1 MIQLRK
7 FFKGLT
13 MIASFKV
20 SGFTSIKDEICID
33 FRAAQN
39 QKLKN
44 TRYENNYFSN
54 RIAKSLVLFGKNA
67 TGKTNILKA
76 LENVLK
82 IIKKGL
88 DLNYHNKLINKESK
102 FISYILEIVGKKNE
116 IYKYELKFNKDKI
129 LFESLSKNSKEIFT
143 FQEDKLKFDSRQEF
157 EKLLSTKSTDTILNK
172 LKDSKTAI
180 IDNFKTLIDLY
191 SYNAN
196 INYYDYYDSYDYTQ
210 DESIFFQKW
219 WVDFYNKNKDAV
231 LNILSKIDESI
242 SDFNFIDLK
251 DNRFA
256 LVILRNDTEF
266 AFDKESSGVK
276 KIIQL
281 IFQFVY
287 TYNGGTKSAININ
300 DELDSSISTISL
312 IKLLNSIINSSNNQH
327 SQFIFSSHN
336 PLIFDIDILNP
347 AQIYIVSKNKELST
361 TISSLNDFDLRGDKR
376 KAYLNYLRGDYE

>member
-1 MIQLRK
+1 
-7 FFKGLT
+7 
-13 MIASFKV
+13 
-20 SGFTSIKDEICID
+20 
-33 FRAAQN
+33 
-39 QKLKN
+39 
-44 TRYENNYFSN
+44 

-88 DLNYHNKLINKESK
+88 DLNYHNKLINKESE

-196 INYYDYYDSYDYTQ
+196 INYYDSYDYTQ
-210 DESIFFQKW
+210 DESIFFQKRC
-219 WVDFYNKNKDAV
+219 VDFYNKYKDAV

-287 TYNGGTKSAININ
+287 IYNGGTKSAININ

-347 AQIYIVSKNKELST
+347 AQICIVSKNKELST

>member
-1 MIQLRK
+1 
-7 FFKGLT
+7 

-88 DLNYHNKLINKESK
+88 DLNYHNKLINKESE

-157 EKLLSTKSTDTILNK
+157 EKLLSTKSTD
-172 LKDSKTAI
+172 
-180 IDNFKTLIDLY
+180 
-191 SYNAN
+191 
-196 INYYDYYDSYDYTQ
+196 
-210 DESIFFQKW
+210 
-219 WVDFYNKNKDAV
+219 
-231 LNILSKIDESI
+231 
-242 SDFNFIDLK
+242 
-251 DNRFA
+251 
-256 LVILRNDTEF
+256 
-266 AFDKESSGVK
+266 
-276 KIIQL
+276 
-281 IFQFVY
+281 
-287 TYNGGTKSAININ
+287 
-300 DELDSSISTISL
+300 
-312 IKLLNSIINSSNNQH
+312 
-327 SQFIFSSHN
+327 
-336 PLIFDIDILNP
+336 
-347 AQIYIVSKNKELST
+347 
-361 TISSLNDFDLRGDKR
+361 
-376 KAYLNYLRGDYE
+376 